1 MALAAAG
8 FLAGLAFAGA
18 LFLGAAGLDTFFL
31 PAAAALV
38 DLGFAGLDLGEDVAF
53 FLAVM

>member
-1 MALAAAG
+1 VAFAAAG

-18 LFLGAAGLDTFFL
+18 LFLGAAGLDIFFL
-31 PAAAALV
+31 PAAVVLV
-38 DLGFAGLDLGEDVAF
+38 GLSFAGLDLGEDVAF

>member
-38 DLGFAGLDLGEDVAF
+38 GLGFAGLDLGEDVAF